1 FLADYPP
8 GSEAGVLGASPLPP
22 NGPPT
27 PILPEL
33 QLFCGCYGNDPS
45 RCSGRVRG
53 SSPLFPRGGPRD
65 DFLFCFTCLKCLRE
79 VKTYAVRFTSVAQW
93 EGHITLSY
101 VEKFG
106 EWPPFAPRTSNK
118 LSSLIGPARDLFM
131 KGRRAESEGLGL
143 GAFAYYRRLVEDQKA
158 RLLNEIIAVSRRLNA
173 SPETISQLERAKTET
188 QFSRAVGSVK
198 DAIPQSLSVK
208 GIIPL
213 TLLHGALSRGPHSKS
228 DEECLRLAHSMR
240 LILAEFA
247 DRCAQVTKDDK
258 ELTDALAVLLKE

>member
-1 FLADYPP
+1 
-8 GSEAGVLGASPLPP
+8 AGVLGASPLPP

-33 QLFCGCYGNDPS
+33 QLFCGCYGNEPARRS
-45 RCSGRVRG
+45 RSGRVRG
-53 SSPLFPRGGPRD
+53 QEFPGGGPPD
-65 DFLFCFTCLKCLRE
+65 DFLFCYPCLKCLRD
-79 VKTYAVRFTSVAQW
+79 VKTYAVPLTSVAQW

-158 RLLNEIIAVSRRLNA
+158 RLLNEIIAVS
-173 SPETISQLERAKTET
+173 
-188 QFSRAVGSVK
+188 
-198 DAIPQSLSVK
+198 
-208 GIIPL
+208 
-213 TLLHGALSRGPHSKS
+213 
-228 DEECLRLAHSMR
+228 
-240 LILAEFA
+240 
-247 DRCAQVTKDDK
+247 
-258 ELTDALAVLLKE
+258 